1 MNLAQMSKTK
11 IYSCMRKLPLV
22 YFIISLSTCFVISC
36 TAQTVIPFNSPNI
49 HYMGRIGLKDGAAE
63 FTWTAS
69 SAIINFYGTGAK
81 ATLSDITGY
90 DFVTVVV
97 DDKVVKT
104 ILPTTVKQEYE
115 LVSGLTAGKH
125 KLELFKRTEY
135 EMGRLLFYKFTLA
148 GNAKILP
155 PPVYKHKIEF
165 YGNSI
170 TCGYAIEDLE
180 GKDRGSYEFENGFKS
195 YANLTARHFNADYY
209 CIAKSGIGVTV
220 SWFPYVM
227 PEIYDRTYA
236 LDSTKLWDFKK
247 YTPEVVVVNLFQ
259 NDSWIVTHPDNA
271 QFKARFGD
279 KAPTAEFIISAYQNF
294 IGKIRSKYPD
304 AKIVCALGSM
314 DATKK
319 GSPWPGYIEK
329 AVDGMHDKKIYTH
342 FFPYKETG
350 GHPSE
355 AEQKV
360 MAVDLISFLEKKM
373 KW

>member
-1 MNLAQMSKTK
+1 LRTDSR
-11 IYSCMRKLPLV
+11 IEFMRKLT
-22 YFIISLSTCFVISC
+22 FISFVVFISVCFSVSC
-36 TAQTVIPFNSPNI
+36 TAQTVVPYADPNI
-49 HYMGRIGLKDGAAE
+49 HYMGRIGQKDDAAE
-63 FTWTAS
+63 LTWTAS
-69 SAIINFYGTGAK
+69 SAIINFDGTGAK
-81 ATLSDITGY
+81 ATLQDDTGF

-97 DDKVVKT
+97 DGKVVNS
-104 ILPTTVKQEYE
+104 IQVKNYKKEYV
-115 LVSGLTAGKH
+115 LASGLTKGPH

-135 EMGRLLFYKFTLA
+135 EMGRLLFYKFTLD
-148 GNAKILP
+148 GDAKLLP
-155 PPVYKHKIEF
+155 PPVYKHRIEF

-180 GKDRGSYEFENGFKS
+180 GKDRGTYEFENGYKS

-220 SWFPYVM
+220 SWFPYTM
-227 PEIYDRTYA
+227 PEVYNRTYA

-259 NDSWIVTHPDNA
+259 NDAWIVLQPQNQ

-279 KAPTAEFIISAYQNF
+279 TPPTPEFIVKTYQNF
-294 IGKIRSKYPD
+294 IGKIRSQYPD
-304 AKIVCALGSM
+304 AKIICALGAM

-319 GSPWPGYIEK
+319 SSPWPGYIEK
-329 AVDGMHDKKIYTH
+329 AADGLHDKGIYSH

-350 GHPSE
+350 GHPNE
-355 AEQKV
+355 AEQKA
-360 MAVDLISFLEKKM
+360 MAASLIKFIEKKI